1 MNILDQLN
9 SDLTQRNWWRAGRSF
24 SAAEILA
31 DSVIHLVGIVAA
43 VAAGSLLLTI
53 SLLKTAPQEIGALA
67 LYVGTLVAVLSVSF
81 AYNLCPPSKT
91 KQTLARLDQA
101 AIFLFIAGTYTPF
114 LAVLNDATSSR
125 TMMTLVWGAAL
136 GGVALKL
143 WAPHRLGRL
152 SILLYLAIGF
162 SGVLIFQSMAASLP
176 TVSIWLIA
184 AGCATYV
191 IGIIFHLWEK
201 IRFQTALWHLFV
213 VLAAMLHFVAV
224 LDCMV
229 LSRL

>member
-1 MNILDQLN
+1 VKLLDQPN
-9 SDLTQRNWWRAGRSF
+9 SDIPQRNWWRAGRNF

-31 DSVIHLVGIVAA
+31 DSVIHLVGIAAA
-43 VAAGSLLLTI
+43 VAAGALLLTI
-53 SLLKTAPQEIGALA
+53 SLLKTAPQDIGAVA

-114 LAVLNDATSSR
+114 LTVLNDATSGR
-125 TMMTLVWGAAL
+125 TMMALVWGAAL

-152 SILLYLAIGF
+152 SVLLYLAIGF

-176 TVSIWLIA
+176 TVSI
-184 AGCATYV
+184 
-191 IGIIFHLWEK
+191 
-201 IRFQTALWHLFV
+201 
-213 VLAAMLHFVAV
+213 
-224 LDCMV
+224 
-229 LSRL
+229 